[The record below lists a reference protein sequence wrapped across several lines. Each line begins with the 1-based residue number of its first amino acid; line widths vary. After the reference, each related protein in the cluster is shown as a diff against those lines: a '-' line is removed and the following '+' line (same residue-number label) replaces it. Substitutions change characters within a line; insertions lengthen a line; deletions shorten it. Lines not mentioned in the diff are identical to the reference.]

1 LQTRWITWSASTR
14 TWRSTSRRSCP
25 RQRGLCWQGGR
36 CGRTRAATRA
46 LVRGVGS
53 RRLPGTA
60 SGGGRED
67 PQPARR
73 PAVGSSRVH
82 GGGSGRNLV
91 ELLRGVLLRL
101 RAVSFSLRPL
111 RTLSVPRLPSQGRSP
126 WRPESPL
133 RSRHWYRAGA
143 SSTTARAGCDAEVA
157 VYDRCCVAYVAA
169 GDLRADRAAGRWQ
182 SDPGDAGGGVR
193 GGRHQRAVCS
203 LDVPPEELAAAI
215 AGVRALGL
223 SGFHIMAPHKAK
235 VLPLL
240 DEPRSVPTRSGRGGT
255 GHVSASTTRSR
266 WRSERSDPV
275 PPPPTD

>member
-1 LQTRWITWSASTR
+1 MSEAGGSSGWLQTRWITWSASTR

-67 PQPARR
+67 RQPARR

-111 RTLSVPRLPSQGRSP
+111 RTLSVPRLPSQGRS
-126 WRPESPL
+126 RGG
-133 RSRHWYRAGA
+133 RSLPCGA
-143 SSTTARAGCDAEVA
+143 DTGTARAPLRRPNVPAVMRRSPFTIAVVSPMSPPEIYALIGQPVA
-157 VYDRCCVAYVAA
+157 GNPTQEMLEAAFAA
-169 GDLRADRAAGRWQ
+169 GGINARY
-182 SDPGDAGGGVR
+182 VR
-193 GGRHQRAVCS
+193 STCRRRS
-203 LDVPPEELAAAI
+203 SP
-215 AGVRALGL
+215 
-223 SGFHIMAPHKAK
+223 
-235 VLPLL
+235 
-240 DEPRSVPTRSGRGGT
+240 PRSLAC
-255 GHVSASTTRSR
+255 GHSA
-266 WRSERSDPV
+266 
-275 PPPPTD
+275 